1 MRATDTPSTAVDRT
15 AFSIEPYARIIS
27 KPWGR
32 EIHLVAEGA
41 PYMAKIIEISDGH
54 RLSFQLHD
62 QKTETWTLLS
72 GEASVLL
79 EDQNGE
85 LHEIPLEI
93 GVGYPCAIGQK
104 HRLIGKKDGRVFEAS
119 TPEIG
124 TTVRLEDDY
133 RRPDETEEL
142 RSSDRAGS

>member
-1 MRATDTPSTAVDRT
+1 MRATDTAAIDRT
-15 AFSIEPYARIIS
+15 AFSIEPFARIIT

-62 QKTETWTLLS
+62 MKTETWTLLS

-79 EDQNGE
+79 EDEQGD
-85 LHEIPLEI
+85 LHEIPLQI
-93 GVGYPCAIGQK
+93 GVGYSCAIGQK

-124 TTVRLEDDY
+124 VTVRLEDDY
-133 RRPDETEEL
+133 RRPDETEDL
-142 RSSDRAGS
+142 RRSDRAGS

>member
-93 GVGYPCAIGQK
+93 GVGYSCAIGQK

-142 RSSDRAGS
+142 RQSDRAGS

>member
-1 MRATDTPSTAVDRT
+1 LRATDTAAIAIDRT
-15 AFSIEPYARIIS
+15 AFSIEPFARIIT

-62 QKTETWTLLS
+62 KKTETWTLLS

-79 EDQNGE
+79 EDEQGE
-85 LHEIPLEI
+85 LHEISLEI
-93 GVGYPCAIGQK
+93 GVGYSCAIGQK

-124 TTVRLEDDY
+124 VTVRLEDDY

-142 RSSDRAGS
+142 RQSDRAGS